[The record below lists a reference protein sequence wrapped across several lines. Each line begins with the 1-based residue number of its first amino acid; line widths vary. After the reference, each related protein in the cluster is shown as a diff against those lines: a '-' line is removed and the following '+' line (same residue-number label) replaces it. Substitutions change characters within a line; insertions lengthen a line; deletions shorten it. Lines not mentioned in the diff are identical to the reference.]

1 MSLPRYTA
9 TEMLECLVGFDT
21 TSRDS
26 NLELIAFVEDYLAAY
41 GVQSTRIPNDEGDK
55 ANLLA
60 SVGPSRPG
68 GVILSG
74 HSDVV
79 PVDGQPWTSDPFTL
93 VERDGKLYGR
103 GTSDMKAFL
112 AIALAL
118 LPEMQ
123 AKQLKV
129 PLHFAISY
137 DEEIGCLGVLPMV
150 EKIAAEVPQPRACIV
165 GEPTELGLV
174 VAHKSINSYHVAIR
188 GREAHS
194 SMPQI
199 GANSIHA
206 AGLLIAKLVGMVQE
220 REANPIPDSGFT
232 PPWTTIHVGRIEGG
246 TAQNI
251 VPLDCAFSWE
261 YRLHPGDD
269 GAAILES
276 FTRYA
281 KDEVEPWLKRFAPEA
296 SITITTL
303 AEAPPLCPEA
313 DNAAEALVRQLSGIN
328 TASMV
333 SFGTEAGHF
342 QAKGVSTVV
351 CGPGSIEQA
360 HRPDEFISLDQ
371 MRQGEAFM
379 RRLIRWAQEEAD

>member
-1 MSLPRYTA
+1 MSPPRYSA
-9 TEMLECLVGFDT
+9 TEMLERLVGFDT

-26 NLELIAFVEDYLAAY
+26 NLELIAFVEDYLSAY
-41 GVQSTRIPNDEGDK
+41 GVSSARIPNEEGDK

-60 SVGPSRPG
+60 SVGPGRPG

-93 VERDGKLYGR
+93 VERDAKLFGR
-103 GTSDMKAFL
+103 GTCDMKAFL
-112 AIALAL
+112 AIGLAL
-118 LPEMQ
+118 LPDML
-123 AKQLKV
+123 ARPLKV

-137 DEEIGCLGVLPMV
+137 DEEVGCTGVLPMV
-150 EKIAAEVPQPRACIV
+150 ERIAAELPKPRACIV
-165 GEPTELGLV
+165 GEPTEMGLV

-199 GANSIHA
+199 GANAVHA
-206 AGLLIAKLVGMVQE
+206 GGLLVAKLVEMVRQ
-220 REANPIPDSGFT
+220 REANPIPDSSFH
-232 PPWTTIHVGRIEGG
+232 PPWTTIHVGTLRGG

-251 VPLDCAFSWE
+251 VPLDCSFSWE

-269 GAAILES
+269 GEAILAE

-281 KDEVEPWLKRFAPEA
+281 REEVEPWLQRHAPEA
-296 SITITTL
+296 SITITTVS
-303 AEAPPLCPEA
+303 EAPALHPDE
-313 DNAAEALVRQLSGIN
+313 DNAAESLVRQLSGIN
-328 TASMV
+328 TTSMV
-333 SFGTEAGHF
+333 SFATEAGHF
-342 QAKGVSTVV
+342 QSSGVPTVV

-360 HRPDEFISLDQ
+360 HKPDEFIALSQ
-371 MRQGEAFM
+371 MRAGEAFM
-379 RRLIRWAQEEAD
+379 RRLIRWAQEEAA

>member
-1 MSLPRYTA
+1 MSLPHYSA
-9 TEMLECLVGFDT
+9 AEMLERLVGFDT

-41 GVQSTRIPNDEGDK
+41 GVSSTRIPNDEGDK

-60 SVGPSRPG
+60 SVGPERAG
-68 GVILSG
+68 GIILSG

-79 PVDGQPWTSDPFTL
+79 PVDGQPWSSDPFTL
-93 VERDGKLYGR
+93 VERDGKLFGR

-112 AIALAL
+112 AIGLAL
-118 LPEMQ
+118 LPEML
-123 AKQLKV
+123 AKPLKV

-137 DEEIGCLGVLPMV
+137 DEEIGCTGVLPMV
-150 EKIAAEVPQPRACIV
+150 EKIAAEVPKPRACIV

-194 SMPQI
+194 SMPHI
-199 GANSIHA
+199 GANAIHA
-206 AGLLIAKLVGMVQE
+206 AGMLVAKLVEMVKQ
-220 REANPIPDSGFT
+220 REANPIPDSGFN
-232 PPWTTIHVGRIEGG
+232 PPWTTIHIGRIEGG

-269 GAAILES
+269 GAAILET

-281 KDEVEPWLKRFAPEA
+281 RDEVEPWLKRHAPEA
-296 SITITTL
+296 SIVITTL
-303 AEAPPLCPEA
+303 SEAPALNPEP
-313 DNAAEALVRQLSGIN
+313 DNAAESLIRQLSGIN
-328 TASMV
+328 TTSVV

-342 QAKGVSTVV
+342 QATGVSTVV

-360 HRPDEFISLDQ
+360 HKPDEFISLDQ
-371 MRQGEAFM
+371 MRQGEEFM
-379 RRLIRWAQEEAD
+379 RRLIRWAQEEAA

>member
-1 MSLPRYTA
+1 MSPPRYSA
-9 TEMLECLVGFDT
+9 REMLAHLVGFDT

-26 NLELIAFVEDYLAAY
+26 NLELIAFVENYLEAY
-41 GVQSTRIPNDEGDK
+41 GIGSTRIPNEEGDK

-60 SVGPSRPG
+60 SVGPERAG
-68 GVILSG
+68 GIILSG

-79 PVDGQPWTSDPFTL
+79 PVDGQPWSSDPFSLT
-93 VERDGKLYGR
+93 ERDGKLYGR
-103 GTSDMKAFL
+103 GTCDMKAFH
-112 AIALAL
+112 AIGLAL
-118 LPEMQ
+118 LPEML
-123 AKQLKV
+123 AKPLRV
-129 PLHFAISY
+129 PLHFAVSY
-137 DEEIGCLGVLPMV
+137 DEEVGCTGVLPMV
-150 EKIAAEVPQPRACIV
+150 ERIAAVVPQCKACIV

-174 VAHKSINSYHVAIR
+174 IAHKSINSFHVAIR

-206 AGLLIAKLVGMVQE
+206 ASLLVAKLVEMVKE

-251 VPLDCAFSWE
+251 LPLDCYFTWE

-269 GAAILES
+269 GLAIEEA

-281 KDEVEPWLKRFAPEA
+281 REEVEPWLQRYAPEA
-296 SITITTL
+296 SIEITVL
-303 AEAPPLCPEA
+303 SAAPPLVPEPE
-313 DNAAEALVRQLSGIN
+313 NAAESLVRQLSGMN
-328 TASMV
+328 TTSMV
-333 SFGTEAGHF
+333 SFATEAGHF
-342 QAKGVSTVV
+342 QHSGVPTVV

-360 HRPDEFISLDQ
+360 HKPDEFISLDQ
-371 MRQGEAFM
+371 LQKGEDFL
-379 RRLIRWAQEEAD
+379 RRLIHWAQEEA